1 MDVTMACN
9 LEFRNKILQPV
20 TIGIM
25 PANGYRQE
33 EKHSIKALKGI
44 RYMEDT

>member
-1 MDVTMACN
+1 MDVTMAFN
-9 LEFRNKILQPV
+9 LEFRKILQPV
-20 TIGIM
+20 TIGII
-25 PANGYRQE
+25 PAHGYRQE